1 LLQYF
6 NSFLSNKFLS
16 FSTFVYVA
24 YLMSLSKTITVP
36 VEYSYS
42 GRIIFSARMYFGRKL
57 LVNTASGLWAVMGE
71 VK

>member
-1 LLQYF
+1 
-6 NSFLSNKFLS
+6 
-16 FSTFVYVA
+16 
-24 YLMSLSKTITVP
+24 MSLSKTITVP